1 MKIQDFKG
9 HFKRNYLLAY
19 PVVLSQLGH
28 VLVGTAD
35 SLMVGRVGTEELAA
49 VSVANAVFSVTMMF
63 GIGISFGLTPLVAQS
78 DGEGSHQAAMR
89 FMKHSFVVNVF
100 FGLLLFSIL
109 LFGGFI
115 LDVLEQPQEVVVLA
129 KPYLAIIGFS
139 LLPFMV
145 FQTFKQFAEGLS
157 FTKQAMYI
165 TLSANVINVIL
176 NYVLIFGKLG
186 FEPMGL
192 VGAGWATLISRI
204 IMAIAMVLFARYY
217 KKFAVYWQ
225 YFKVTV
231 WSRLSFKQLL
241 NLGVPTGFQYIFEVG
256 AFASAAIMI
265 GWMGAVPLASHQVAM
280 NLASIS
286 YMMATGISAAATVRV
301 GNQLGQRDISTMRI
315 AAFTCFLMAIIFMSI
330 TGLIFMGLNDYLP
343 MLYTSDQEVIKIASS
358 LLIIAALFQLSDGV
372 QVVGLGALRGMGDVK
387 LPTAVTF
394 MAYWVI
400 GLPSGYLLAFPL
412 GFGEEGVW
420 YGLLIGLSV
429 TAIILFMRFDT
440 KSKKLALKINQN
452 ISG

>member
-1 MKIQDFKG
+1 MNSKDFKE

-49 VSVANAVFSVTMMF
+49 VSVANAVFSVAMMF
-63 GIGISFGLTPLVAQS
+63 GIGVSFGLTPLVAQS
-78 DGEGSHQAAMR
+78 DGEGNHRSAMR
-89 FMKHSFVVNVF
+89 FLKHSFIINLI
-100 FGLLLFSIL
+100 FGLFLFSIL

-115 LDVLEQPQEVVVLA
+115 LDILDQPKEVVFLA
-129 KPYLAIIGFS
+129 KPYLTIIGVS
-139 LLPFMV
+139 LLPFMI

-157 FTKQAMYI
+157 LTKQAMYI
-165 TLSANVINVIL
+165 TISANVINIIL
-176 NYVLIFGKLG
+176 NYILIFGKFG

-192 VGAGWATLISRI
+192 VGAGWATLISRVL
-204 IMAIAMVLFARYY
+204 MAVVMVIFVRYH
-217 KKFAVYWQ
+217 KKFFNYWK

-231 WSRLSFKQLL
+231 WNTTSFKQLL

-265 GWMGAVPLASHQVAM
+265 GWMGAVPLAAHQVAM

-301 GNQLGQRDISTMRI
+301 GNQLGQRDIPTMRI

-330 TGLIFMGLNDYLP
+330 TGLLFMGLNDYLP
-343 MLYTSDQEVIKIASS
+343 MLYTSDLEVVKIASS

-400 GLPSGYLLAFPL
+400 GLPSGYLLAFT
-412 GFGEEGVW
+412 FGLQEQGVW

-429 TAIILFMRFDT
+429 TAVILFARFDK
-440 KSKKLALKINQN
+440 KSKKLANRMHQN

>member
-1 MKIQDFKG
+1 MKTTDFRE
-9 HFKRNYLLAY
+9 HFKRNYQLAY

-35 SLMVGRVGTEELAA
+35 SVMVGRVGTEELAA
-49 VSVANAVFSVTMMF
+49 VSVANAVFSVAMMF
-63 GIGISFGLTPLVAQS
+63 GIGVSFGLTPLIAQS
-78 DGEGSHQAAMR
+78 DGEGDQRAGMR
-89 FMKHSFVVNVF
+89 FLKHSFVINVL
-100 FGLLLFSIL
+100 FGILLFCIL

-115 LDVLEQPQEVVVLA
+115 LDILNQPKDVVALA

-157 FTKQAMYI
+157 LTKQAMYI
-165 TLSANVINVIL
+165 TLSANVLNILL
-176 NYVLIFGKLG
+176 NYILIFGKLG

-192 VGAGWATLISRI
+192 IGAGWATLISRI
-204 IMAIAMVLFARYY
+204 IMAVAMVLFVQYY
-217 KKFAVYWQ
+217 KVFSVYWN

-231 WSRLSFKQLL
+231 WNSKTFKSLL

-301 GNQLGQRDISTMRI
+301 GNQLGQRDIPTMRI
-315 AAFTCFLMAIIFMSI
+315 AAFTCFLMAIFFMAF
-330 TGLIFMGLNDYLP
+330 TGLIFMVFNHLLP
-343 MLYTSDQEVIKIASS
+343 TFYTSDPAVISIAAS
-358 LLIIAALFQLSDGV
+358 LLIIAALFQLSDGI

-387 LPTAVTF
+387 LPTLVTF

-400 GLPSGYLLAFPL
+400 GLPSGYLLAFVL
-412 GFGEEGVW
+412 DFGEQGVW

-429 TAIILFMRFDT
+429 TAIILFIRFNN
-440 KSKKLALKINQN
+440 KSKKLMSELV
-452 ISG
+452 

>member
-204 IMAIAMVLFARYY
+204 LMAIAMVLFARYY

-330 TGLIFMGLNDYLP
+330 TGLIFRGLNDYLP